1 MLISTTF
8 WFVHALDRPRETKLN
23 IPVVVD
29 GVPADVQVLN
39 KLPETIEVKV
49 RDKGKNLFRYGK
61 NKLSPIHLDF
71 EGQFKQ
77 EEGTV
82 RLSKQVLQQKVL
94 SELNATSELLKFSPD
109 TLLLL
114 YTHQHQKEVPVS
126 MNALLQPMRQYQLRH
141 VQIEPQRVIVYGTK
155 ARLQTLDTV
164 YTERS
169 VIHNLK
175 DSMTLSVPLQ
185 QIQDVT
191 FSNKEVMVRVVA
203 ERFTEKKMMVP
214 VEPINF
220 PENYSVKVFPA
231 EVEVSFNVPLS
242 EFAFV
247 SPQDV
252 RVFLDY
258 QDIQQDVAHQQVRF
272 NHNLDYISKLKVNPM
287 EVEFLLENKVE
298 E

>member
-1 MLISTTF
+1 LLISTTF